1 MKRKIISLLLIAV
14 MAAMFLPTVAFADY
28 YGTQWVYTDN
38 GKSLNVRSTPSTGN
52 NIIGSLKYGAEV
64 TVVEMYSNGWAQI
77 LWQQNAYGEFGVA
90 YVQRRFLVNHQP
102 TSQPTQPTQPTQ
114 SSTASASGGTAVS
127 TDLAKAFSS
136 MNEEFKTGKLVTS
149 FTVYARPSRAS
160 GWVNL
165 RWAPSTE
172 AERIATCP
180 QGKALTV
187 IGETKNWYQVRD
199 PQTSMI
205 GFIMKKF
212 VSAN

>member
-1 MKRKIISLLLIAV
+1 MKKHIISLLLIAV
-14 MAAMFLPTVAFADY
+14 MAAVFLPTVAFADY

-64 TVVEMYSNGWAQI
+64 TVVEIYSNGWAQI
-77 LWQQNAYGEFGVA
+77 LWEQNSYGEFGVA
-90 YVQRRFLVNHQP
+90 YVQRRFLVNHKP
-102 TSQPTQPTQPTQ
+102 TSQPAQSNAAPSSG
-114 SSTASASGGTAVS
+114 SSTSA
-127 TDLAKAFSS
+127 TDYAKAFSM
-136 MNEEFKTGKLVTS
+136 MNDEFKAGKLVANP

-187 IGETKNWYQVRD
+187 IGETKNWYQVQD
-199 PQTSMI
+199 PQTGMI
-205 GFIMKKF
+205 GFISKQY
-212 VSAN
+212 VSAQ

>member
-1 MKRKIISLLLIAV
+1 MKKQIISLLLIAV

-64 TVVEMYSNGWAQI
+64 TVVEIYSNGWAQI
-77 LWQQNAYGEFGVA
+77 LWEQNSYGEFGVA
-90 YVQRRFLVNHQP
+90 YVQRRFLVNHKP
-102 TSQPTQPTQPTQ
+102 TSQPAQSNAAPSSG
-114 SSTASASGGTAVS
+114 SSTSA
-127 TDLAKAFSS
+127 TDYAKAFSM
-136 MNEEFKTGKLVTS
+136 MNDEFKAGKLVANP

-187 IGETKNWYQVRD
+187 IGETKNWYQVQD
-199 PQTSMI
+199 PQTGMI
-205 GFIMKKF
+205 GFISKQY
-212 VSAN
+212 VSAQ

>member
-1 MKRKIISLLLIAV
+1 MKKQIISLLLIAAM
-14 MAAMFLPTVAFADY
+14 MAMLLPTVAFADY

-52 NIIGSLKYGAEV
+52 NVIGSLKYGAEV
-64 TVVEMYSNGWAQI
+64 TVVEIYSNGWAQI
-77 LWQQNAYGEFGVA
+77 LWEQNSYGEFGVA
-90 YVQRRFLVNHQP
+90 YVQRRFLVNHKP
-102 TSQPTQPTQPTQ
+102 TSQPAQP
-114 SSTASASGGTAVS
+114 STVPASGGTAA
-127 TDLAKAFSS
+127 TADLAKAFST
-136 MNEEFKTGKLVTS
+136 MNDEFKAGKLVANP

-187 IGETKNWYQVRD
+187 IGETKNWYQVQD
-199 PQTSMI
+199 PQTGMI
-205 GFIMKKF
+205 GFISKQY
-212 VSAN
+212 VSAQ

>member
-1 MKRKIISLLLIAV
+1 MKKQIISLLLIAAM
-14 MAAMFLPTVAFADY
+14 MAMLLPTVAFADY

-64 TVVEMYSNGWAQI
+64 TVVEIYSNGWAQI
-77 LWQQNAYGEFGVA
+77 LWEQNSYGEFGVA
-90 YVQRRFLVNHQP
+90 YVQRRFLVNHEP
-102 TSQPTQPTQPTQ
+102 TSQPAQP
-114 SSTASASGGTAVS
+114 STVPASGGTAA
-127 TDLAKAFSS
+127 TADLAKAFSM
-136 MNEEFKTGKLVTS
+136 MNDEFKAGKLVAEP

-187 IGETKNWYQVRD
+187 IGETKNWYQVQD
-199 PQTSMI
+199 PQTGMI
-205 GFIMKKF
+205 GFISKQY
-212 VSAN
+212 VSAQ

>member
-1 MKRKIISLLLIAV
+1 MKKQIVSLLLIAV
-14 MAAMFLPTVAFADY
+14 MMAMLLPTVAFADY

-38 GKSLNVRSTPSTGN
+38 GKSLNVRSAPAMGD

-77 LWQQNAYGEFGVA
+77 LWEQNRYGEFGAA
-90 YVQRRFLVNHQP
+90 YVQRRFLVNHKP
-102 TSQPTQPTQPTQ
+102 TSQPASSQSAAAPTS
-114 SSTASASGGTAVS
+114 SSTAAA
-127 TDLAKAFSS
+127 TDYAKAFSA
-136 MNEEFKTGKLVTS
+136 MNDEFKSGKLVAS
-149 FTVYARPSRAS
+149 PFTVYARPSRAS

-187 IGETKNWYQVRD
+187 IGETKNWYQVQD
-199 PQTSMI
+199 PQTGMI
-205 GFIMKKF
+205 GFISKQY
-212 VSAN
+212 VSVN

>member
-1 MKRKIISLLLIAV
+1 MKKQIISLLLIAAM
-14 MAAMFLPTVAFADY
+14 MAMLLPTVAFADY

-38 GKSLNVRSTPSTGN
+38 GKSLHVRSTPSTGN

-64 TVVEMYSNGWAQI
+64 TVVEIYSNGWAQI
-77 LWQQNAYGEFGVA
+77 LWEQNSYGEFGVA
-90 YVQRRFLVNHQP
+90 YVQRRFLVNHKP
-102 TSQPTQPTQPTQ
+102 TSQPAQSNAAPSSG
-114 SSTASASGGTAVS
+114 SSTSA
-127 TDLAKAFSS
+127 TDYAKAFSM
-136 MNEEFKTGKLVTS
+136 MNDEFKAGKLVANP

-187 IGETKNWYQVRD
+187 IGETKNWYQVQD
-199 PQTSMI
+199 PQTGMI
-205 GFIMKKF
+205 GFISKQY
-212 VSAN
+212 VSAQ

>member
-1 MKRKIISLLLIAV
+1 MKKQIISLLLIAV

-64 TVVEMYSNGWAQI
+64 TVVEMDSNGWAQI
-77 LWQQNAYGEFGVA
+77 LWEQNAYGEFGVA
-90 YVQRRFLVNHQP
+90 YVQRRFLVNHKP
-102 TSQPTQPTQPTQ
+102 TSQPAQ
-114 SSTASASGGTAVS
+114 SSTAPASGGTAVS

>member
-1 MKRKIISLLLIAV
+1 MKKQIISLLLIAV

-38 GKSLNVRSTPSTGN
+38 GKSLNVRSAPSTGN

-90 YVQRRFLVNHQP
+90 YVQRRFLVKHKP
-102 TSQPTQPTQPTQ
+102 TSQPAQP
-114 SSTASASGGTAVS
+114 STVPASGGTAA
-127 TDLAKAFSS
+127 TADLAKAFST
-136 MNEEFKTGKLVTS
+136 MNDEFRTGRLVAYR
-149 FTVYARPSRAS
+149 FTLYARPARAS

-180 QGKALTV
+180 QGKSLTV
-187 IGETKNWYQVRD
+187 IGETRNWYQVQD
-199 PQTSMI
+199 PQTGMI
-205 GFIMKKF
+205 GFISRQY
-212 VSAN
+212 VSAQ